1 MNGMKKILL
10 LIFSLCVL
18 FTEAQDKMTIEEA
31 VEIALKN
38 NYDIQISNKDVEI
51 ARTNNT
57 AGNAGMLPDIGFSG
71 SGSYA
76 LKNVNQKLSAGNE
89 VNYSGLGTTNLGAGA
104 ELSWTIFD
112 GGKMFI
118 AKNRLNEVEAMGEL
132 KFREQVLRTLSE
144 VISSY
149 YNVVKQKQQLNSIKQ
164 TIEFNLERVK
174 IAQAGFVAG
183 SLKKTDL
190 LQAKI
195 DLNVNRENAINQE
208 YAIVNAKRELA
219 KLLSMPVDEQI
230 EVSDTIE
237 IKYEPVREQLYS
249 KLYKNN
255 INLQILEK
263 QVGIEKL
270 YLKESYRSQLP
281 RLNFNGGYYYSG
293 SINTEGS
300 ILSNRSFGPQIG
312 GNINIPVFQS
322 GDLRRQINLSKIGV
336 EKAEYSLESLK
347 LETGTEFLNSYTQF
361 ENNRELLAIEKENY
375 QLAKEN
381 LEISLQRMR
390 LGEATSLEVR
400 LAQQDFEQSATRL
413 INFLY
418 NLKIAE
424 TRLKQL
430 TGEL

>member
-1 MNGMKKILL
+1 MNMKRLIYLL
-10 LIFSLCVL
+10 LIFS
-18 FTEAQDKMTIEEA
+18 FFTTEAQLKLTIDEA
-31 VEIALKN
+31 IGIALKD
-38 NYDIQISNKDVEI
+38 NYDIIISGKEADI
-51 ARTNNT
+51 TKINNT
-57 AGNAGMLPDIGFSG
+57 AGNAGMLPDIGVSG

-76 LKNVNQKLSAGNE
+76 LKNVKQEIAGGSE
-89 VNYSGLGTTNLGAGA
+89 VNYSGLGTTTLGAGA

-132 KFREQVLRTLSE
+132 RFKEQVLMTLSE

-164 TIEFNLERVK
+164 TLEFNIERVK
-174 IAQAGFVAG
+174 IAQAGFNAG

-195 DLNVNRENAINQE
+195 DLNVNKENTINQE
-208 YAIVNAKRELA
+208 YAITNAKRELA
-219 KLLSMPVDEQI
+219 KLLAMPVDTQI
-230 EVSDTIE
+230 EVSDSIE
-237 IKYEPVREQLYS
+237 IKYEPQREELYS

-255 INLQILEK
+255 LNLLILEK
-263 QVGIEKL
+263 QVGIERL
-270 YLKESYRSQLP
+270 FLKESYRSQLP
-281 RLNFNGGYYYSG
+281 RLNFNAGYYYSN
-293 SINTEGS
+293 SLNTEGS
-300 ILSNRSFGPQIG
+300 ILANRSFGPQIG
-312 GNINIPVFQS
+312 GNVYIPVFQS
-322 GDLRRQINLSKIGV
+322 GDLRRQINLSKIGL
-336 EKAEYSLESLK
+336 EKSEYNLENIK
-347 LETGTEFLNSYTQF
+347 LEAGTEFLNAMTQF
-361 ENNRELLAIEKENY
+361 ENNRKLLAIEKENY

-381 LEISLQRMR
+381 IEISLQRMR

-418 NLKIAE
+418 NLKMAE

>member
-1 MNGMKKILL
+1 MDRMKKILL
-10 LIFSLCVL
+10 IIFSLSLLVA
-18 FTEAQDKMTIEEA
+18 EAQDKMTIDEA
-31 VEIALKN
+31 IEIALKN
-38 NYDIQISNKDVEI
+38 NYDIQISKKDVEI
-51 ARTNNT
+51 AKTNNT
-57 AGNAGMLPDIGFSG
+57 SGNAGMLPDIGISG

-76 LKNVNQKLSAGNE
+76 LKNVNQKVTGGSE

-118 AKNRLNEVEAMGEL
+118 AKSRLNEVEAMGEL
-132 KFREQVLRTLSE
+132 KFREQLLRTLSE
-144 VISSY
+144 VITSY
-149 YNVVKQKQQLNSIKQ
+149 YNVVKQKQQLNSIRQ

-174 IAQAGFVAG
+174 IAQAGFNSG

-195 DLNVNRENAINQE
+195 DLNVNKENAINQE
-208 YAIVNAKRELA
+208 YAILNAKRELA
-219 KLLSMPVDEQI
+219 KLLSMSVDEQI
-230 EVSDTIE
+230 EVSDSIE
-237 IKYEPVREQLYS
+237 IKYEPVREELYS

-255 INLQILEK
+255 INLQIFEK

-281 RLNFNGGYYYSG
+281 RVNFNGGYYFSG
-293 SINTEGS
+293 STNNQGA

-322 GDLRRQINLSKIGV
+322 GDLRRQINLSKIGI
-336 EKAEYSLESLK
+336 EKAEFNLESLK
-347 LETGTEFLNSYTQF
+347 LETGTELLNSLTQF
-361 ENNRELLAIEKENY
+361 ENNKELLEIEKDNY

-430 TGEL
+430 TGDL